1 MSKIKM
7 TMRNVITSR
16 TKKRLRM
23 YESIFLMKDM
33 PVSFNPQNYMFFVQK
48 AKVKQFLESKNT
60 GLLVARKQS
69 TNKQQDAL
77 Y

>member
-1 MSKIKM
+1 
-7 TMRNVITSR
+7 
-16 TKKRLRM
+16 
-23 YESIFLMKDM
+23 
-33 PVSFNPQNYMFFVQK
+33 MFFVQK

>member
-1 MSKIKM
+1 
-7 TMRNVITSR
+7 
-16 TKKRLRM
+16 M